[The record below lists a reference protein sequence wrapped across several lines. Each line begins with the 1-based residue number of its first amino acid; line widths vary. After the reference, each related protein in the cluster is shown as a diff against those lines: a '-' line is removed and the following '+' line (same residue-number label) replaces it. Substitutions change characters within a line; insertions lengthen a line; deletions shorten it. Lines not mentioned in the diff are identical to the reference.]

1 MDLRSVLL
9 PALAMGTIL
18 TAASLG
24 LGQDAERSRTGEPS
38 AVSLVAARCTF
49 CHGAATTLAF
59 SRRVLDSGGPEA
71 LDLFLAG
78 HHAPDAGARAS
89 IVDFLAHPFG
99 DQQ

>member
-9 PALAMGTIL
+9 PALALGTIL

-24 LGQDAERSRTGEPS
+24 MGEDVDRSRTGEPS
-38 AVSLVAARCTF
+38 AVSLIAARCTF

-59 SRRVLDSGGPEA
+59 GRRILDTGGAEA

-89 IVDFLAHPFG
+89 IVNFLVHPLG
-99 DQQ
+99 GQE